1 MSSEFQR
8 ARSEQQRAIRRE
20 AILTTAARMLATT
33 RVSELTLNE
42 LARQVGLAKSNV
54 LRYFESREAVLLE
67 LYDREYRS
75 WLDTLET
82 ALAGV
87 ANAEDVADAIADS
100 VVQRPVFCDL
110 CASAP
115 GVLEH
120 NVSGE
125 VARDYKLAAIANAE
139 RLGELVLPRI
149 GNLTRE
155 AGITFVGGMNLIIGG
170 TWAATQPS
178 PGMAAAYVAYPDLL
192 AMQWDLRV
200 AIRELTATILIGL
213 LNREPRT

>member
-1 MSSEFQR
+1 VSTEFQR
-8 ARSEQQRAIRRE
+8 ARNEQQRAIRRE
-20 AILTTAARMLATT
+20 AILSTAAHMLEHT
-33 RVSELTLNE
+33 RVSDLTLNE

-75 WLDTLET
+75 WLD
-82 ALAGV
+82 ALDAALSGLSNV
-87 ANAEDVADAIADS
+87 EDIADAIADS
-100 VVQRPVFCDL
+100 VVRRPVFSDL

-139 RLGELVLPRI
+139 HLGEAVLPRI
-149 GNLTRE
+149 GEFTRE

-178 PGMAAAYVAYPDLL
+178 AGMAAAYASYPDLL
-192 AMQWDLRV
+192 AMQWNLRV
-200 AIRELTATILIGL
+200 AIRELTATLLIGL
-213 LNREPRT
+213 LNRKSRT

>member
-20 AILTTAARMLATT
+20 AILSTAAEMLVGS
-33 RVSELTLNE
+33 RVSDLTLNE

-67 LYDREYRS
+67 LYDREYRG
-75 WLDTLET
+75 WLDELEVT
-82 ALAGV
+82 IAGLSSV
-87 ANAEDVADAIADS
+87 EDVADAIAES

-110 CASAP
+110 CSSAP

-149 GNLTRE
+149 GEFTRS
-155 AGITFVGGMNLIIGG
+155 AGIIFVGGMNLIIGG

-178 PGMAAAYVAYPDLL
+178 PGMAAAYASYPDLL
-192 AMQWDLRV
+192 AMQLDLRV
-200 AIRELTATILIGL
+200 AVRELTATLLTGL
-213 LNREPRT
+213 LNRNPRA

>member
-1 MSSEFQR
+1 MSTEFQR
-8 ARSEQQRAIRRE
+8 ARNEQQRAIRRE
-20 AILTTAARMLATT
+20 AILSTAAQMLERT
-33 RVSELTLNE
+33 RVFELTLNE

-75 WLDTLET
+75 WLDALEIV
-82 ALAGV
+82 LAGLT
-87 ANAEDVADAIADS
+87 NAEDVADAIADS
-100 VVQRPVFCDL
+100 VVRRPVFCEL
-110 CASAP
+110 CASAS

-139 RLGELVLPRI
+139 RLGELVLPRV
-149 GNLTRE
+149 GRFRRD

-178 PGMAAAYVAYPDLL
+178 PGMAAAYASDPELL

-200 AIRELTATILIGL
+200 AIRELTATLLIGL
-213 LNREPRT
+213 LNRKPRA